1 MCNGNDIVSIVG
13 SVLRVSVDGKG
24 GFAGCDVDLF
34 AVGASFN
41 EDGLSSGG
49 RSGKSIDGI
58 LDLGVLSFSRGFADN
73 KSSTGSSSPAGGQHQ
88 AEIEAQGQNVRK
100 HDWKK

>member
-13 SVLRVSVDGKG
+13 SVLRVSVDGEG
-24 GFAGCDVDLF
+24 GLARCNVDLL
-34 AVGASFN
+34 AVSASFD

-58 LDLGVLSFSRGFADN
+58 LDLGVLSFGRGFADN
-73 KSSTGSSSPAGGQHQ
+73 KGSTGSSSSAGGQHQ

>member
-13 SVLRVSVDGKG
+13 SVLRVSVDGEG
-24 GFAGCDVDLF
+24 GLARCNVDLL
-34 AVGASFN
+34 AVSASFD

-58 LDLGVLSFSRGFADN
+58 LDLGVLSFGRGFADN
-73 KSSTGSSSPAGGQHQ
+73 KGSTGSRSSAGGQHQ
-88 AEIEAQGQNVRK
+88 AEVEAQGQNVRK